1 MATNFEGFSH
11 QQLLAMVASLDP
23 ETVTARSTLL
33 TEAAKTI
40 EEIGKALKKHKV
52 KGWEGEAATKFEEWA
67 DRTGNATLALSDYS
81 AAGGKWMGEAAQ
93 IMHEVKKNIPAYD
106 SSTAETYEAAR
117 KYHNDPD
124 AQKLASES
132 HAKLS
137 GDHQKA
143 IDALTKLA
151 GAYEQSNTQ
160 IGKVEP
166 PTFPPPPGDFVPDY
180 GVYGSEDIQRSG
192 GGYGAGSGGGSG
204 SYAPS
209 TPRTS
214 GPSNDLGGVGGHR
227 PEVTLPPTTGPA
239 PVPVLP
245 DHDVDVD
252 LDHVGTLPDRTVPP
266 VTNMPNLPGPGPS
279 GPGPVAPMP
288 PIGLPSLPG
297 PTLPGGGGPVSKL
310 PPLTG
315 PGGKFGGPA
324 PLLPRDTGI
333 IGGRQVT
340 TGGPTPGLPRSTVIG
355 TEGVQGGRG
364 MGGSGMHPGVGGP
377 HGGGPGG
384 GAAGRRLAME
394 PGGVVGGRQPG
405 VVGRPV
411 AGGQPF
417 TQGGS
422 GLVRNTSASGAGRGT
437 MGVAGAGGHTP
448 GNRHAQR
455 TGDRPDYLSE
465 DEETWQGNGR
475 VVPPVID

>member
-1 MATNFEGFSH
+1 MATNFEGFTH

-23 ETVTARSTLL
+23 ETVKSRSTLL

-40 EEIGKALKKHKV
+40 NEIGSALKKHKV
-52 KGWEGEAATKFEEWA
+52 EGWEGEAAHDFEDWTS
-67 DRTGNATLALSDYS
+67 RTGSATLLLGKYS
-81 AAGGKWMGEAAQ
+81 AAAGKWMGEAAQ
-93 IMHEVKKNIPAYD
+93 TMVEVKANIPAYD
-106 SSTAETYEAAR
+106 SSAAENYEAAR

-132 HAKLS
+132 HAKLT

-151 GAYEQSNTQ
+151 GSYEQSNTQ
-160 IGKVEP
+160 IANAEI
-166 PTFPPPPGDFVPDY
+166 PTFPPPPGPFQPTGGYAGGSDY
-180 GVYGSEDIQRSG
+180 VSRDG
-192 GGYGAGSGGGSG
+192 GGGASGSGGAT
-204 SYAPS
+204 YAPS
-209 TPRTS
+209 TPRGT
-214 GPSNDLGGVGGHR
+214 GPSSEPSGVPGHR
-227 PEVTLPPTTGPA
+227 PDVTLPPTTGPA

-245 DHDVDVD
+245 DHNVDVD

-266 VTNMPNLPGPGPS
+266 VTNMPNIPGPGPS

-297 PTLPGGGGPVSKL
+297 PTLPGGGPVSKL

-315 PGGKFGGPA
+315 PGGKFGGPT
-324 PLLPRDTGI
+324 PPLPRDTGI

-364 MGGSGMHPGVGGP
+364 MGGGGMHPGVSGP
-377 HGGGPGG
+377 HAGGPGG
-384 GAAGRRLAME
+384 SAAGRRLAME
-394 PGGVVGGRQPG
+394 PGGVIGGRQPG
-405 VVGRPV
+405 AVGRPV

-422 GLVRNTSASGAGRGT
+422 GLVRNTPASGAGRGT
-437 MGVAGAGGHTP
+437 MGPAGAGVNTP
-448 GNRHAQR
+448 GNRHDQR

-465 DEETWQGNGR
+465 DEETWQSSGR

>member
-1 MATNFEGFSH
+1 MAATNFEGFTH

-23 ETVTARSTLL
+23 ETVKARSTLL

-40 EEIGKALKKHKV
+40 EKIGNDLKKYKV
-52 KGWEGEAATKFEEWA
+52 QGWEGEAAVAFEDWA
-67 DRTGNATLALSDYS
+67 SRTGSATLLLSKYS
-81 AAGGKWMGEAAQ
+81 AEGGKWMGEAAQ
-93 IMHEVKKNIPAYD
+93 TMIEVKKNIPAYD
-106 SSTAETYEAAR
+106 SSTAENYEAAR

-124 AQKLASES
+124 AQKLASEA

-151 GAYEQSNTQ
+151 GSYEQSNTQ
-160 IGKVEP
+160 IGKAEI
-166 PTFPPPPGDFVPDY
+166 PTFPPPPGAFVPSDE
-180 GVYGSEDIQRSG
+180 VGSDTYVERSSG
-192 GGYGAGSGGGSG
+192 GAGSGSGSGGGS
-204 SYAPS
+204 YAPA
-209 TPRTS
+209 TPRSS
-214 GPSNDLGGVGGHR
+214 GPSSDIGGSHR
-227 PEVTLPPTTGPA
+227 PDVTLPPTAGPA
-239 PVPVLP
+239 PIPVLP
-245 DHDVDVD
+245 DHNVDVD

-279 GPGPVAPMP
+279 GPGPVSPMP

-310 PPLTG
+310 PPLTA

-364 MGGSGMHPGVGGP
+364 MGGGGMHPGVGGP

-384 GAAGRRLAME
+384 PAAGRRLAME
-394 PGGVVGGRQPG
+394 PGGVVGARQPG
-405 VVGRPV
+405 AVGRSV

-422 GLVRNTSASGAGRGT
+422 GLVRNTPASGAGRGT
-437 MGVAGAGGHTP
+437 MGPAGAGVHTP
-448 GNRHAQR
+448 GNRHDQR
-455 TGDRPDYLSE
+455 MGERPDYLSE